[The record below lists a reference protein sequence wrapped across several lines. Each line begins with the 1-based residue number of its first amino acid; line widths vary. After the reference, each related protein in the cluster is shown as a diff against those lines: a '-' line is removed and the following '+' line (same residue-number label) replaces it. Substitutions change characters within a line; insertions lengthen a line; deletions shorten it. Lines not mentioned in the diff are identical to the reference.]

1 MNHSLLSADRNT
13 HTKIVAVALIAAI
26 GVVAVGITAH
36 VAGTGI
42 ALSRIDAN
50 RSRIDAN
57 VPIIRAGK
65 PAVFT
70 RSEVPTIR

>member
-42 ALSRIDAN
+42 AI
-50 RSRIDAN
+50 SRIDAN

-70 RSEVPTIR
+70 RTEVPTIR

>member
-50 RSRIDAN
+50 